1 MFTADWVVDALCRT
15 EGHPDM
21 WHPEHGTGRVDAAR
35 AKQICRRCPVQQHCL
50 DAALARNERDGV
62 WGGVHFGQTRASV
75 RDEMRVMRGIE
86 VDSGFVHGT
95 ESGARRH
102 ERDGEKPC
110 AACRNAASAAWR
122 RRKAERKEQ
131 K

>member
-1 MFTADWVVDALCRT
+1 MFTADWIVHALCRT
-15 EGHPDM
+15 EGHPDQ
-21 WHPEHGTGRVDAAR
+21 WFPDHAGARTVIAR
-35 AKQICRRCPVQQHCL
+35 AKQICQQCPVQPQCL
-50 DAALARNERDGV
+50 DDALARNENQGV

-95 ESGARRH
+95 ESGAKRH